1 MECKRPINLCL
12 GSHLISKAL
21 SFSNSLPNAADS
33 NSQPLSEST
42 ESAER
47 RHGSSSKSSRSTLMR
62 PSKRPRNNRS
72 YNSHWGHWRNLTHNP
87 NKYLNS
93 TYHRRLSKRT
103 RPLVRETAKETN
115 GSWLTAH
122 GSSKLQRKYPIMTA
136 LITGCLRLLH
146 HKKLGLTYNRSV
158 ILPKASAPLLP
169 HIAR

>member
-12 GSHLISKAL
+12 GSHLISKTL

-33 NSQPLSEST
+33 NSQPLSEPT
-42 ESAER
+42 ESAEKK
-47 RHGSSSKSSRSTLMR
+47 HGSSSKSSRSTLMR
-62 PSKRPRNNRS
+62 PSRRPRNNRS
-72 YNSHWGHWRNLTHNP
+72 YNSHWRNWTHNP
-87 NKYLNS
+87 NKCLNS
-93 TYHRRLSKRT
+93 TCHCRLSKRT

-136 LITGCLRLLH
+136 LITECLRLLH
-146 HKKLGLTYNRSV
+146 HKKLGLPYNRSA
-158 ILPKASAPLLP
+158 ILPKATAPLLP